1 LYPRSNSTSWPTD
14 VPPAT
19 AAALI
24 DEVFR
29 YAQSDTTNQQGFYRI
44 FSFNHYES
52 CDALDRRAQHRI
64 DFKVLVRELGSF
76 DCITN
81 IGTSERIFNIA
92 EVFSYV
98 HRLLRP
104 GAVVLH
110 VLPCCGDLNHG
121 FYSVHR
127 TLFDTPH

>member
-1 LYPRSNSTSWPTD
+1 LSVPEDLVDEGSGGGGRDVCGPR
-14 VPPAT
+14 
-19 AAALI
+19 
-24 DEVFR
+24 
-29 YAQSDTTNQQGFYRI
+29 
-44 FSFNHYES
+44 
-52 CDALDRRAQHRI
+52 
-64 DFKVLVRELGSF
+64 VLVRELGSF
-76 DCITN
+76 VCITN

-92 EVFSYV
+92 EVFSYF